1 MEQEQRPD
9 WRGMHSDLREQLGG
23 AIDTLTKL
31 RERVEVVQNRLLFLV
46 DQGEGM
52 TQDQVVEV
60 YAEIGR
66 LFPRRVRKTLPSPLD
81 VPN

>member
-1 MEQEQRPD
+1 MIDPD
-9 WRGMHSDLREQLGG
+9 WRAMHSDLREQLGG

-31 RERVEVVQNRLLFLV
+31 RERVETVQNKLLFLV

-52 TQDQVVEV
+52 NQDQLAELYV
-60 YAEIGR
+60 EIGR

-81 VPN
+81 APR